1 MSAFV
6 EMVDLKDVLAISRE
20 ELDGLT
26 RMFSEYKESNPIRI
40 TYDNI
45 CVHAFNT
52 DMNVN
57 PRPIFNTIIDVAD
70 EYIDAAISQLDKD
83 CMVVLSEDSWR
94 IKTRFVIIDICL
106 HCYSEYDQS
115 DFVFEDV
122 AIHRVVVS
130 MTASFDTKYMYQLD
144 KYNAEVFSIVNQFY
158 AGLKRDLSR

>member
-6 EMVDLKDVLAISRE
+6 EMTDLSDVLAISRE
-20 ELDGLT
+20 ELDGFRL
-26 RMFSEYKESNPIRI
+26 MFSEFKESNPIKI

-45 CVHAFNT
+45 CVHEFNT
-52 DMNVN
+52 DMNAN
-57 PRPIFNTIIDVAD
+57 PRPIFSTIIDVAD

-83 CMVVLSEDSWR
+83 CVVVVSEDSWR

-122 AIHRVVVS
+122 ATHRVVVS
-130 MTASFDTKYMYQLD
+130 MTASFDTKYMYGAD
-144 KYNAEVFSIVNQFY
+144 RYNEEVFRIVNQFY
-158 AGLKRDLSR
+158 ASLKHDLSK